1 MNMSDQTVP
10 EIDVVDIDRIK
21 QVLHDIGGLK
31 QVDADEDFYDAG
43 FSSIGSLQLLL
54 ELESAWSVN
63 IPDDEFILARTP
75 RALQTLLVRLSEVG
89 R

>member
-1 MNMSDQTVP
+1 MNMP
-10 EIDVVDIDRIK
+10 EEARREGDIDRIK
-21 QVLHDIGGLK
+21 SLLHNIGGLDR
-31 QVDADEDFYDAG
+31 VEADEDFYEAG

-63 IPDDEFILARTP
+63 IPDDEFIQARTP
-75 RALQTLLVRLSEVG
+75 RALHTLLVRLAEVE